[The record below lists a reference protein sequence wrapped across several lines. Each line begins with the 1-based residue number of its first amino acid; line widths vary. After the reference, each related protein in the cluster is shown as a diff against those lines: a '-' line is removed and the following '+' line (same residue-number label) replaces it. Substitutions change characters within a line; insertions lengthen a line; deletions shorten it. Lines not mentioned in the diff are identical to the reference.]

1 MGGPG
6 FAKLGNQLIRENS
19 ALKKSLKRKTKK
31 SGKNINGTKPI
42 QFKQANRAT
51 KNIIYY
57 DKVKLQKQLRF
68 RIGLVIVLS
77 IFVFLAFLL
86 FFNFG

>member
-19 ALKKSLKRKTKK
+19 ALKKSLKKSTKK
-31 SGKNINGTKPI
+31 SGKHKDGKKAIK
-42 QFKQANRAT
+42 FKQANRAT
-51 KNIIYY
+51 KKIIYY

-68 RIGLVIVLS
+68 RVGLVIVIA